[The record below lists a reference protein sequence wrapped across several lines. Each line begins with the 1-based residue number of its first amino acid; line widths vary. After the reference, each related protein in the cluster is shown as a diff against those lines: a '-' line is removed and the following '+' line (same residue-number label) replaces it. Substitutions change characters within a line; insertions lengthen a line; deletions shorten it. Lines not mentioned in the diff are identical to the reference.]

1 MEDGWFRCVKK
12 AQTLGNVSHNLNNK
26 VTTCI
31 YRLIS
36 QQIIPLDQNEVRKM
50 SFWCMSEAW
59 NGVLTASHFPCIQ
72 ESLGETRAG
81 SKWVNRN
88 TEIRNDRNQAT
99 YHHGL
104 SRWHNRTH
112 YSCNTLRIAALIRM
126 LQFNNGEY
134 TPTKLTWVTQ
144 PGQQSHLS
152 NELSTTPTCL
162 VK

>member
-1 MEDGWFRCVKK
+1 MEYRWFRCVKK

-72 ESLGETRAG
+72 ESISGRRHRCELRRY
-81 SKWVNRN
+81 RN
-88 TEIRNDRNQAT
+88 TNNPEWPKRA

-104 SRWHNRTH
+104 SWWHNRTH